1 VSAAVDAGTDAAPR
15 SEPDGFLRLTGAGTN
30 ALFVLFAVVHL
41 ALAVYGMRGDRVPVL
56 SLVALASVFVAGFL
70 LTRAPADRFPVRLTI
85 PVVLL
90 TTLTSLNSFNL
101 PDRGWP
107 GWATWHW
114 GAVTFV
120 LFMLSMRGRTLW
132 AWIGFAAMT
141 ALTLEWS
148 IECGRGAVAGLN
160 FVIRSA
166 ALVLV
171 VSLFA
176 MFLARTRGRIRLLQ
190 LAEIDRVREEASATA
205 ALEEQN
211 ARLAQLRELATPA
224 LERILSADELTDDDR
239 KMFRVAEASL
249 RDQLRAN
256 GLVST
261 PVAEAATRARHRGV
275 DVSLLDD
282 RAGAE
287 VPGHVRHRIESVLV
301 ERLDAAEAGGR
312 VVARLLPDGRDS
324 VATVLATAG
333 DETQRVTIT
342 DTPGV

>member
-1 VSAAVDAGTDAAPR
+1 MTTTPSPVTTTSTPPEQA
-15 SEPDGFLRLTGAGTN
+15 SFLRLTGPGTN
-30 ALFVLFAVVHL
+30 ALFVLFAVVHVFL
-41 ALAVYGMRGDRVPVL
+41 AIDGLSNDKVPVL
-56 SLVALASVFVAGFL
+56 SLAALACVIAAGFL
-70 LTRAPADRFPVRLTI
+70 LTRAPRDRLPMRLTI
-85 PVVLL
+85 AVVIL
-90 TTLTSLNSFNL
+90 TTLTSLDVFNL

-107 GWATWHW
+107 GWATWIF

-120 LFMLSMRGRTLW
+120 IFMLSMRGRTLW

-141 ALTLEWS
+141 ALTLIWS
-148 IECGRGAVAGLN
+148 VEVGRGVADGLN

-176 MFLARTRGRIRLLQ
+176 SFLARTRARVRRLQ
-190 LAEIDRVREEASATA
+190 LAQIESVRDEAAATA

-211 ARLAQLRELATPA
+211 ARLVQLRALATPA
-224 LERILSADELTDDDR
+224 LEKILSDDELTDDDR
-239 KMFRVAEASL
+239 QGFRVVEASL
-249 RDQLRAN
+249 RDLLRAG

-287 VPGHVRHRIESVLV
+287 VPGPVRHRIETALV
-301 ERLDAAEAGGR
+301 EQLDAATGGR
-312 VVARLLPDGRDS
+312 VVARLLPDGRDT
-324 VATVLATAG
+324 VATVLATDG
-333 DETQRVTIT
+333 DETQRVTISAEA
-342 DTPGV
+342 